1 MSFQE
6 DGQIIGKPFNKGL
19 SEQEV
24 FEAKQNLVGF
34 FHLLYKIDK
43 RINPHLYENKG
54 NPDNPDQSPKRLSSD
69 WERSFRG

>member
-6 DGQIIGKPFNKGL
+6 GRQIIEKLCDKEL
-19 SEQEV
+19 SEHEV

-34 FHLLYKIDK
+34 FNLLYKIDR
-43 RINPHLYENKG
+43 RINPHLYENNG